1 MATQPQIATEEFGP
15 QEQVNVLL
23 KEYDTLRAE
32 IIARTNNC
40 YQLCAAAAAALAWL
54 TGRANEWT
62 LWALYAFLFLISAG
76 VAFALYRDINA
87 LCSRVSTIERGI
99 NHLSGDKELLE
110 WETRWGGGSPNGW
123 FCLKRSRK

>member
-87 LCSRVSTIERGI
+87 LCSRVSTIEKGYQSSERRQRIIGV
-99 NHLSGDKELLE
+99 GDSVGRRL
-110 WETRWGGGSPNGW
+110 G
-123 FCLKRSRK
+123 